1 MLTYIL
7 RASTFLVY
15 IKLYHLF
22 STILDTKPWERFLG
36 TVKTKITFIML
47 TRFCLLSKKKNI
59 HPIPPPSPQLPPT
72 FPHPVLNGQYVKKA
86 EYPTKIKFKIHALFT
101 LYCKFW
107 RYFLWQFVRWRYSH
121 QIFYFVLFLLAYKSI
136 DISYFS

>member
-47 TRFCLLSKKKNI
+47 NRFCLLSKKKNI
-59 HPIPPPSPQLPPT
+59 HPIPPPSPQLPPPSPLPSHT
-72 FPHPVLNGQYVKKA
+72 
-86 EYPTKIKFKIHALFT
+86 LF
-101 LYCKFW
+101 LMGNMS
-107 RYFLWQFVRWRYSH
+107 RWRRIPNQN
-121 QIFYFVLFLLAYKSI
+121 QIKNTCPFYNVLQVLKVFLKTVCKMKIQPPNLLFLI
-136 DISYFS
+136 VFISL